1 MFFNSLLTNFA
12 ALEVGQ
18 HLYWQIGN
26 IRLHGQVF
34 LTSWILLGALLVF
47 ISLGTKTVSY
57 THLTL
62 PTNREV

>member
-1 MFFNSLLTNFA
+1 MFFNSLSTNFA

-47 ISLGTKTVSY
+47 ISLGTKKMENDPKG
-57 THLTL
+57 LQ
-62 PTNREV
+62 N